1 MPIGSTNYPTS
12 IDTMTTL
19 VEAKNNASTTL
30 VSNITSSSTIIVGD
44 NSSGQIS
51 KFPTNGG
58 IIRIDDEIISYSSI
72 INGNEFVVEARG
84 FENTAAVSHLANA
97 LISLDITAASNNVKN
112 SAIIAIETKIG
123 VGSSTPSNNDV
134 LKSNST
140 GSSTWGL
147 LANNNISSTAGISL
161 SKLESVANSQLLGRG
176 SLNGTGS
183 IETITLGSGLTMSG
197 TTLSAV
203 SSGVTSVSMVVPNI
217 LSVSTSTITTSGT
230 FTLTLQEQN
239 PNTVFAGPPSGSSA
253 ATPTFR
259 AMVMEDIPTGYR
271 SYSWFIS

>member
-12 IDTMTTL
+12 LDNMTTL

-30 VSNITSSSTIIVGD
+30 VSTITSSSTIIVGD

-51 KFPTNGG
+51 KFPANGG

-84 FENTAAVSHLANA
+84 FENTSAVSHLANS

-123 VGSSTPSNNDV
+123 TGSSTPSNNDV

-147 LANNNISSTAGISL
+147 LTNNNISSTAGISL
-161 SKLESVANSQLLGRG
+161 SKLEFVANSQLLGRG

-183 IETITLGSGLTMSG
+183 IEMITLGSGLTMSG

-217 LSVSTSTITTSGT
+217 LSVSTPTITTSGT

-239 PNTVFAGPPSGSSA
+239 PNTVFAGPSSGASA
-253 ATPTFR
+253 APTFR
-259 AMVMEDIPTGYR
+259 ASVLSDYPGALQYA
-271 SYSWFIS
+271 WFMN

>member
-84 FENTAAVSHLANA
+84 FENTSAVNHLANS